1 MQTRLRT
8 NLPVNYAALV
18 ESVQGGYKLSAERSR
33 VALSKSRVG
42 LTLDVGKEVTT
53 GNILEDQTIKRL
65 SLKKTSEIRK
75 RGGQTEIAENSLYKY
90 VAIERKWSSTSTIKK
105 ADILYGKNCEKAN
118 N

>member
-1 MQTRLRT
+1 M
-8 NLPVNYAALV
+8 NYAALV

-65 SLKKTSEIRK
+65 SLKNTRK
-75 RGGQTEIAENSLYKY
+75 SVQDKVIHTFRGQTK
-90 VAIERKWSSTSTIKK
+90 IK
-105 ADILYGKNCEKAN
+105 ILQLKQRGFPNI
-118 N
+118 

>member
-1 MQTRLRT
+1 M
-8 NLPVNYAALV
+8 NYAALV

-65 SLKKTSEIRK
+65 SLKRTRK
-75 RGGQTEIAENSLYKY
+75 SVEDKVIHTFRGQSK
-90 VAIERKWSSTSTIKK
+90 IK
-105 ADILYGKNCEKAN
+105 ILQLKQRGFPNTRSQEQRF
-118 N
+118 

>member
-1 MQTRLRT
+1 MD
-8 NLPVNYAALV
+8 YAALV

-65 SLKKTSEIRK
+65 SL
-75 RGGQTEIAENSLYKY
+75 
-90 VAIERKWSSTSTIKK
+90 
-105 ADILYGKNCEKAN
+105 
-118 N
+118 